1 MRLAALT
8 SAWRVLD
15 RARRGASAPSPRWPC
30 RFQAFPQG
38 RARGGIAPVALPV
51 LARARFYLYDTAAV
65 LRGGRPLLTTRTI
78 ELVGYDK
85 LGAGQNAVVAV
96 MSYSGYDIEDAIVM
110 NKASLDRGFGRCI
123 VLRKCAGPAERQRM
137 SCSAASRRLR
147 GGVRTARF
155 RLLDRVCEHA
165 LLVAREQVAVQAR
178 RAALRRL

>member
-1 MRLAALT
+1 
-8 SAWRVLD
+8 
-15 RARRGASAPSPRWPC
+15 
-30 RFQAFPQG
+30 
-38 RARGGIAPVALPV
+38 